1 MANMTTLRKIVL
13 SLASQAVLRE
23 VSGAVIPP
31 PTGKYNVSRKKVEI
45 PYVNTGDP
53 IAPNNVTTA
62 FLATIYYPT
71 SEGFTGPPVPYLD
84 PALAALFEDA
94 YNVTVGSFANL
105 TTDAIVWDAPLL
117 RGIAYPTLLF
127 GPAGIGPPVE
137 MFSILLSDLA
147 SYGYTVI
154 GADHPYEQPFIRW
167 PNGTALYGLPP
178 FSSPDIDS
186 GTLIDIRVN
195 ETKALI
201 DNLPLIEK
209 SVRGLINSTHIGTF
223 GHSAGGAA
231 ALRALLRDDRVS
243 SAISIDGPFLDQD
256 QYTDAVEPV
265 LLLSEE
271 AYEDPSWVNFA
282 PLQTGWWK
290 HLAVNGSLHVDFTDL
305 AFWKEVTDV
314 KAHSSS
320 LGDINGYRQ
329 VNITRTFTRDFFDFT
344 LRGVPEPLFDG
355 PSDAWPEVVY
365 ITVENSTL
373 TN

>member
-1 MANMTTLRKIVL
+1 MAALRRIVFYL
-13 SLASQAVLRE
+13 LGQVALRE
-23 VSGAVIPP
+23 ASSAIIPP

-62 FLATIYYPT
+62 FLATVYYPT
-71 SEGFTGPPVPYLD
+71 SEAFTGPPVPYLD
-84 PALAALFEDA
+84 PALAALFEGA
-94 YNVTVGSFANL
+94 YNVTPGSFANL

-117 RGIAYPTLLF
+117 GGIAYPTLLF

-178 FSSPDIDS
+178 FDSPDIDA
-186 GTLIDIRVN
+186 GALIDIRVN

-201 DNLPLIEK
+201 DNFPLIEQC
-209 SVRGLINSTHIGTF
+209 VGGHINRTHIGTF

-231 ALRALLRDDRVS
+231 AVRALLRDERVG
-243 SAISIDGPFLDQD
+243 SAVNIDGPFVDED
-256 QYTDAVEPV
+256 QYTDAVKPV
-265 LLLSEE
+265 LLLSEKI
-271 AYEDPSWVNFA
+271 YEDSSWVHFG
-282 PLQTGWWK
+282 PVQTGWWK

-305 AFWKEVTDV
+305 TFWKEVTDV

-329 VNITRTFTRDFFDFT
+329 VNITRTFVRDFFDFT
-344 LRGVPEPLFDG
+344 LRGVPEPIFDG
-355 PSDAWPEVVY
+355 PSDAWPELVY
-365 ITVENSTL
+365 ITMENGTMSK
-373 TN
+373 

>member
-1 MANMTTLRKIVL
+1 MSALQKIVL
-13 SLASQAVLRE
+13 SLAVLRE
-23 VSGAVIPP
+23 VYSAIIPP
-31 PTGKYNVSRKKVEI
+31 PTGRYSVGRKKVEI

-62 FLATIYYPT
+62 FLATVYYPT
-71 SEGFTGPPVPYLD
+71 SERFTGAPVPYLD

-105 TTDAIVWDAPLL
+105 TTDAIVTNAPRLH
-117 RGIAYPTLLF
+117 RTAYPTLLF

-178 FSSPDIDS
+178 FDSPNIDA
-186 GTLIDIRVN
+186 GTLVDIRVN

-201 DNLPLIEK
+201 DNIPLIEQC
-209 SVRGLINSTHIGTF
+209 VGGLINTTHIGTF

-231 ALRALLRDDRVS
+231 AARALLRDGRVS
-243 SAISIDGPFLDQD
+243 SAINIDGPFVDED
-256 QYTDAVEPV
+256 QYVDAVKSV

-271 AYEDPSWVNFA
+271 AYEDLSWVHFA
-282 PLQTGWWK
+282 SVQTGWWK

-329 VNITRTFTRDFFDFT
+329 VNITRAFVRAFFEFT
-344 LRGVPEPLFDG
+344 LRGVAQPILET
-355 PSDAWPEVVY
+355 PSNAWPEVVY
-365 ITVENSTL
+365 VTAESDPSIK
-373 TN
+373 

>member
-1 MANMTTLRKIVL
+1 MSASWKIAFFL
-13 SLASQAVLRE
+13 TGQAVLRE
-23 VSGAVIPP
+23 VYSAIIPP
-31 PTGKYNVSRKKVEI
+31 PTGQYSVSRKKVEI

-62 FLATIYYPT
+62 FLATVYYPT
-71 SEGFTGPPVPYLD
+71 SENFTGPPVPYLD

-94 YNVTVGSFANL
+94 YNVTTGSFANL
-105 TTDAIVWDAPLL
+105 TTDAILWDTPLL
-117 RGIAYPTLLF
+117 SGTAYPTLLF

-178 FSSPDIDS
+178 FASPDIDA
-186 GTLIDIRVN
+186 GALIDIRVN

-201 DNLPLIEK
+201 DNIPLIEQCIG
-209 SVRGLINSTHIGTF
+209 GLIDSTHIGAF
-223 GHSAGGAA
+223 GHSVGGAA
-231 ALRALLRDDRVS
+231 AARALLRDADVG
-243 SAISIDGPFLDQD
+243 SAINIDGPFWAED
-256 QYTDAVEPV
+256 QYTDAVKPV

-271 AYEDPSWVNFA
+271 AIEDPSWVNFA
-282 PLQTGWWK
+282 AVQTGWWK
-290 HLAVNGSLHVDFTDL
+290 HLAINGSLHVDFTDL

-329 VNITRTFTRDFFDFT
+329 VNITRTFVRAFFDFT
-344 LRGVPEPLFDG
+344 LRDVPEPILDG
-355 PSDAWPEVVY
+355 PSNVWPEVIYV
-365 ITVENSTL
+365 TVENGTL
-373 TN
+373 IE

>member
-1 MANMTTLRKIVL
+1 MSALRKIVL
-13 SLASQAVLRE
+13 SLAVLRE
-23 VSGAVIPP
+23 ACGAIIPP
-31 PTGKYNVSRKKVEI
+31 PTGQFSVSRKKVEI

-62 FLATIYYPT
+62 FLATVYYPT
-71 SEGFTGPPVPYLD
+71 SERFMGPPVPYLD
-84 PALAALFEDA
+84 PALAALFEGA
-94 YNVTVGSFANL
+94 YNVTAGSFANL
-105 TTDAIVWDAPLL
+105 TTNAIVWDAPLL
-117 RGIAYPTLLF
+117 NGTAYPTLLF

-178 FSSPDIDS
+178 FDSPDIDS
-186 GTLIDIRVN
+186 GALVDIRVN

-201 DNLPLIEK
+201 DNIPLIEQCLGGI
-209 SVRGLINSTHIGTF
+209 VNSTHIGTF
-223 GHSAGGAA
+223 GHSAGGSAA
-231 ALRALLRDDRVS
+231 ARALLQENRVS
-243 SAISIDGPFLDQD
+243 SAVNIDGPFLDED
-256 QYTDAVEPV
+256 QYADAVKPIF
-265 LLLSEE
+265 LLSEE
-271 AYEDPSWVNFA
+271 VYEDPSWVHFA
-282 PLQTGWWK
+282 PEQTGLWK
-290 HLAVNGSLHVDFTDL
+290 HLGVNGSLHVDFTDL

-329 VNITRTFTRDFFDFT
+329 VNITRTFVRSFFDFT
-344 LRGVPEPLFDG
+344 LRGVPEPIFDG

-365 ITVENSTL
+365 ITVENSTSMK
-373 TN
+373 